1 MPSHRAFRASF
12 VRSAALCALIA
23 AACRKGDQ
31 ARPAPASG
39 ATTGAVPS
47 AATSAPAAD
56 SNAPFT
62 TAEKCPKYGL
72 WQPCNVEDRLA
83 SSGLVFTKK
92 PDPAPETWMQAPGLE
107 YDFGG
112 RAVAKIFFYKS
123 RADQE
128 RIAATLDTALVSPKA
143 KREYWKEP
151 AQFVFTNNLAAI
163 VITLNERLAERIS
176 DALGAGMPA
185 DPPRR
190 SK

>member
-1 MPSHRAFRASF
+1 MSPYRAIRAVLIPTAALATLFTASCGRRD
-12 VRSAALCALIA
+12 VSRGATDSAAVQP
-23 AACRKGDQ
+23 G
-31 ARPAPASG
+31 
-39 ATTGAVPS
+39 TPS

-56 SNAPFT
+56 SSGAFS

-92 PDPAPETWMQAPGLE
+92 PDAAPEAWMQAPGLE

-112 RAVAKIFFYKS
+112 RAVAKIFFYRS

-128 RIAATLDTALVSPKA
+128 RVAATLDTANVSPKA
-143 KREYWKEP
+143 KRVYWKEP

-163 VITLNERLAERIS
+163 VITLNERLAERIA

-190 SK
+190 SP

>member
-1 MPSHRAFRASF
+1 MRSHRACRTWF
-12 VRSAALCALIA
+12 VLSAALCASIA
-23 AACRKGDQ
+23 TACRKGDQ
-31 ARPAPASG
+31 ERPASG
-39 ATTGAVPS
+39 SGETTAAAPS
-47 AATSAPAAD
+47 AATPAPAPD
-56 SNAPFT
+56 SAAPFA

-83 SSGLVFTKK
+83 SSGLVFTKR

-128 RIAATLDTALVSPKA
+128 RVAATLDTAQVSPRA
-143 KREYWKEP
+143 KRVYWKEP